1 MRAAEKFLNGL
12 GWVERAVIL
21 VSFAVMAG
29 ALMADVLS
37 REILGRGVFGAP
49 QVGVFAMIVMSF
61 LGIGLASASGGH
73 LRPRFADR
81 LVPRSWDR
89 FMDRLA
95 EFLFA
100 VFCAGFGVIALL
112 VVRETFELGDVA
124 PVLRWPIWPFQAV
137 IAAAF
142 FIAAIRH
149 TLYGLYPALKP
160 KPSGEAA
167 LKE

>member
-1 MRAAEKFLNGL
+1 MQAAEKFLKGL
-12 GWVERAVIL
+12 GWLERTVIL

-37 REILGRGVFGAP
+37 REILGRGIFGAP

-61 LGIGLASASGGH
+61 FGIGLASASGGH

-81 LVPRSWDR
+81 LVPRAWDS

-100 VFCAGFGVIALL
+100 LFCAGFGVIAVL
-112 VVRETFELGDVA
+112 VVRESFDLGDVA
-124 PVLRWPIWPFQAV
+124 PVLRWPIGPFQAV

-149 TLYGLYPALKP
+149 ALYGFYPALKP
-160 KPSGEAA
+160 LPAGEAA

>member
-1 MRAAEKFLNGL
+1 MRAAEKFLNGI
-12 GWVERAVIL
+12 GRIERAVIL
-21 VSFAVMAG
+21 LSFAVMAG
-29 ALMADVLS
+29 ALMIDVLS

-61 LGIGLASASGGH
+61 LGLGLASASGGH

-81 LVPRSWDR
+81 LVPRSWDP

-95 EFLFA
+95 EFIFA
-100 VFCAGFGVIALL
+100 LFCAALGVIAIM

-142 FIAAIRH
+142 FIGAIRH
-149 TLYGLYPALKP
+149 TLFGIYPALRP
-160 KPSGEAA
+160 KSQTEPG

>member
-1 MRAAEKFLNGL
+1 VQAAEKLLKALGL
-12 GWVERAVIL
+12 VEKAVIML
-21 VSFAVMAG
+21 AFAVMAG

-37 REILGRGVFGAP
+37 REFFGRGIFGAP

-61 LGIGLASASGGH
+61 LGIGLASAAGAH

-81 LVPRSWDR
+81 LVPRRWDP

-100 VFCAGFGVIALL
+100 LFCALFGGIAVL
-112 VVRETFELGDVA
+112 VVQESLALGDVA

-142 FIAAIRH
+142 FIAALRH
-149 TLYGLYPALKP
+149 FLFGLFPPLKP
-160 KPSGEAA
+160 VAA
-167 LKE
+167 DAAQARE